1 MHQPG
6 PPAMNPTQVRFG
18 VLAFISSLSIL
29 TYLDRVCISR
39 VQGEMQN
46 DLGFTDVHM
55 GLVFGAFSLGY
66 GLFEVPGGWMGD
78 VWGARRVLTR
88 IVLWWSVFTAL
99 TGAIGWLNGA
109 GYYFSFLW
117 WNLPVLLTLMVAVR
131 FLFGC
136 GEAGAYPNMARIV
149 GRWFPF
155 EERGMAQ
162 GIIWTFAR
170 IGGALAPIVIGRLTY
185 FLGWQMAFQVLGIVG
200 LVWCVYFYSW
210 FRDRPEQMP
219 SCNEAERDLIRG
231 RVFPEPVDTHITV
244 RGQFSAKVPISDH
257 QEDRHTGAPWWQ
269 ILTNPNMWALCTC
282 GIFVNLAWYFIPTW
296 QPRFFKD
303 QFGISMADSEILT
316 GLPFLFGA
324 AGAFIGG
331 RFSDYL
337 IRITGSRRW
346 GRSLVGCAGFGGAGV
361 CLFTIGL
368 VQEAWLAVA
377 LLCLFSFINDLA
389 VPVIWAAATDIGGR
403 YAGTVSGTMNMA
415 GCVGAVLSPVV
426 TGIILGNAG
435 PQETRW
441 PAIFALY
448 SAAGIISGLAWLL
461 VDASKPIVRKDA
473 GG

>member
-1 MHQPG
+1 
-6 PPAMNPTQVRFG
+6 MNPTQVRFG

-39 VQGEMQN
+39 VQGEMQR
-46 DLGFTDVHM
+46 DLGFSDVHM

-88 IVLWWSVFTAL
+88 IVLWWSLFTAL

-109 GYYFSFLW
+109 VHYQFSILW

-155 EERGMAQ
+155 EERGLAQ

-170 IGGALAPIVIGRLTY
+170 IGGALAPIVIGRLTF
-185 FLGWQMAFQVLGIVG
+185 FLGWQMAFQVLGIAG

-219 SCNEAERDLIRG
+219 SCNEAERELIRG
-231 RVFPEPVDTHITV
+231 PVPSEH
-244 RGQFSAKVPISDH
+244 H
-257 QEDRHTGAPWWQ
+257 QDRHTGAPWGQ
-269 ILTNPNMWALCTC
+269 ILTSPNMWALCTC

-296 QPRFFKD
+296 QPRFFQD
-303 QFGISMADSEILT
+303 VFGITMADSEILT

-324 AGAFIGG
+324 AGAFVGG
-331 RFSDYL
+331 SFSDRL
-337 IRITGSRRW
+337 IRYTGSRRW

-368 VQEAWLAVA
+368 VEEAWQAVT

-403 YAGTVSGTMNMA
+403 YSGTVSGTMNMA
-415 GCVGAVLSPVV
+415 GCVGAVLSPVL
-426 TGIILGNAG
+426 TGIILGNAVQG
-435 PQETRW
+435 ETRW

-461 VDASKPIVRKDA
+461 VDASKPIVRKEVA
-473 GG
+473 G